1 MAERVRRA
9 GRGRDTMLAHITPQ
23 EAELL
28 RARGGSGT
36 INPATGLPE
45 FLDYPYPPESY
56 DYAYDVRESYPAV
69 ENLPIVTQSRDLERS
84 PTIYPVTANTRASRV
99 GETPDA
105 LSAGNLY
112 GDTGRSFRGAVPS
125 AAPQENSVSP
135 AAGQALPNIGLTSDL
150 GEFNAYSAL
159 PDIAMTAAGAGL
171 GGGVLY
177 EGMPID
183 LGASGF
189 PLGESIKQQPG
200 FDVYRDQALL
210 NLAARPAR
218 GGIEDALRGAARQ
231 AGEFVKTP
239 LGYGAIGGIPALL
252 QARRASQQA
261 RGMREELGRLGQE
274 ARTQGQQ
281 LVAQA
286 RGGQVTAAQQQALNA
301 QRAAAMQN
309 LSRRGITG
317 GTAAQ
322 QVERSLQEQKGRFL
336 EDTLNQ
342 GMRLLQVADQY
353 TERAIRAQYAADAQA
368 QQLLGNFFQNYMR
381 VLAGQPGTTTTA
393 PTSTQP
399 TPSGR

>member
-1 MAERVRRA
+1 
-9 GRGRDTMLAHITPQ
+9 
-23 EAELL
+23 
-28 RARGGSGT
+28 
-36 INPATGLPE
+36 
-45 FLDYPYPPESY
+45 
-56 DYAYDVRESYPAV
+56 
-69 ENLPIVTQSRDLERS
+69 
-84 PTIYPVTANTRASRV
+84 
-99 GETPDA
+99 
-105 LSAGNLY
+105 
-112 GDTGRSFRGAVPS
+112 
-125 AAPQENSVSP
+125 
-135 AAGQALPNIGLTSDL
+135 
-150 GEFNAYSAL
+150 
-159 PDIAMTAAGAGL
+159 
-171 GGGVLY
+171 
-177 EGMPID
+177 MPID
-183 LGASGF
+183 LGATGF
-189 PLGESIKQQPG
+189 PLGESITQQPG
-200 FDVYRDQALL
+200 FDAYRDQALR
-210 NLAARPAR
+210 NLQEAAARPAR

-286 RGGQVTAAQQQALNA
+286 RGGQVTAAQQQALDA

-322 QVERSLQEQKGRFL
+322 QVERSLQDQKGRFL
-336 EDTLNQ
+336 EETLNQ

-381 VLAGQPGTTTTA
+381 VLAGQPGTTTTT
-393 PTSTQP
+393 PTSTP
-399 TPSGR
+399 TPQPRR

>member
-1 MAERVRRA
+1 MSQLPALLRTDLSQMAERVRRA

-56 DYAYDVRESYPAV
+56 DYAYYVPEATEIVELPQKPPIVPLSVGDLGEGAFQYPA
-69 ENLPIVTQSRDLERS
+69 P
-84 PTIYPVTANTRASRV
+84 PTA
-99 GETPDA
+99 D
-105 LSAGNLY
+105 
-112 GDTGRSFRGAVPS
+112 GDTGPSSRGAVPS
-125 AAPQENSVSP
+125 AAPQEIPSSP
-135 AAGQALPNIGLTSDL
+135 AARPALPSIERSVF
-150 GEFNAYSAL
+150 ESFNL
-159 PDIAMTAAGAGL
+159 PDTGDPFFADGRAFQYPVPVVNLDRTAAGGL
-171 GGGVLY
+171 
-177 EGMPID
+177 
-183 LGASGF
+183 
-189 PLGESIKQQPG
+189 
-200 FDVYRDQALL
+200 DQEREQAIRS
-210 NLAARPAR
+210 AIETVPMQAR

-381 VLAGQPGTTTTA
+381 VLAGQPGTTTTT
-393 PTSTQP
+393 PTSTP
-399 TPSGR
+399 LTTSGR

>member
-45 FLDYPYPPESY
+45 FLDFPPDDVIA
-56 DYAYDVRESYPAV
+56 DYAYNVPEATEFVEPPQRLPVVQATSLGDIGEGAFQYPA
-69 ENLPIVTQSRDLERS
+69 P
-84 PTIYPVTANTRASRV
+84 PTA
-99 GETPDA
+99 D
-105 LSAGNLY
+105 
-112 GDTGRSFRGAVPS
+112 GDTGPSFRGAVPS
-125 AAPQENSVSP
+125 SAPQNLAVPP
-135 AAGQALPNIGLTSDL
+135 APRQ
-150 GEFNAYSAL
+150 AL
-159 PDIAMTAAGAGL
+159 PDIAMTAAG
-171 GGGVLY
+171 GVQRQPFS
-177 EGMPID
+177 EQ
-183 LGASGF
+183 GF
-189 PLGESIKQQPG
+189 LPVVDPLSAQAQR
-200 FDVYRDQALL
+200 DVIETRPLQAQ
-210 NLAARPAR
+210 
-218 GGIEDALRGAARQ
+218 GGIQDALRGAAKQ

-309 LSRRGITG
+309 LSRRGIAG

-381 VLAGQPGTTTTA
+381 VLAGQPGTTTTT
-393 PTSTQP
+393 PTSTP
-399 TPSGR
+399 TTPLRG

>member
-1 MAERVRRA
+1 MSQLPALLRTDLSQMAERVRRA

-45 FLDYPYPPESY
+45 FFDFPPDDVSASDPLDRYEPEDLDVQPRFPVTPVIADSPPIFQGGGDEGQY
-56 DYAYDVRESYPAV
+56 
-69 ENLPIVTQSRDLERS
+69 T
-84 PTIYPVTANTRASRV
+84 PTIFYPT
-99 GETPDA
+99 
-105 LSAGNLY
+105 
-112 GDTGRSFRGAVPS
+112 
-125 AAPQENSVSP
+125 APQDFSVFP
-135 AAGQALPNIGLTSDL
+135 VARQAQGDIERAAAGS
-150 GEFNAYSAL
+150 
-159 PDIAMTAAGAGL
+159 GL
-171 GGGVLY
+171 GADVLY
-177 EGMPID
+177 DSMPIN
-183 LGASGF
+183 LGPTGF
-189 PLGESIKQQPG
+189 PLGESVTQQPG
-200 FDVYRDQALL
+200 FEASREQALR
-210 NLAARPAR
+210 NLQEAAARPAR

-286 RGGQVTAAQQQALNA
+286 RGGQVTAAQQQALDA

-322 QVERSLQEQKGRFL
+322 QVERSLQDQKGRFL
-336 EDTLNQ
+336 EETLNQ

-381 VLAGQPGTTTTA
+381 VLAGQPGTTTTT
-393 PTSTQP
+393 PTSTP
-399 TPSGR
+399 TR